1 MSGLNVARRF
11 LDVFGARA
19 WATYRDGRVV
29 CVASGQRRS
38 LECVVNRRGVVR
50 LRVPGAELIVSL
62 RGRVYDI
69 AGNERL
75 CALLI
80 WVYESVCPVSKQF
93 ASDSEVRAL
102 RTMEWTLDAVC
113 RWLDE
118 RE

>member
-1 MSGLNVARRF
+1 MSGLNVVRRF
-11 LDVFGARA
+11 LDLFGSRA
-19 WATYRDGRVV
+19 WATYRDDRVV
-29 CVASGQRRS
+29 CVAVGQRQS
-38 LECVVNRRGVVR
+38 LECAVNRRGVVR
-50 LRVPGAELIVSL
+50 LRVPGAELIVSI

-80 WVYESVCPVSKQF
+80 WVYESVCPASKQF

-102 RTMEWTLDAVC
+102 RTAEWTFDAVS

-118 RE
+118 QE

>member
-1 MSGLNVARRF
+1 MSGLNVVKRF
-11 LDVFGARA
+11 LGLFGSRA

-38 LECVVNRRGVVR
+38 LECIVNRRGVVR
-50 LRVPGAELIVSL
+50 LRVPDAELIVSL

-80 WVYESVCPVSKQF
+80 WVYEAVCPASKQF
-93 ASDSEVRAL
+93 ASDSEIRAL
-102 RTMEWTLDAVC
+102 RTMDWTLDAVC

-118 RE
+118 